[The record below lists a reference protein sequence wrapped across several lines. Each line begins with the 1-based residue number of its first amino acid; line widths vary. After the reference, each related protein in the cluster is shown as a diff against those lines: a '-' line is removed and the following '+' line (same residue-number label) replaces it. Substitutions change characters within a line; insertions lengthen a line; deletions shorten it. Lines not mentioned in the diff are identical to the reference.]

1 MTTFQSACKAC
12 WQKLS
17 EYAVLGRP
25 IFDKAVR
32 HSYVILFTSHTIM
45 HEPSANQNRLDS
57 EKCDTQHFKERNPT
71 RWKNSLYDRKKTVIY
86 HTRMTPI
93 GSGYLLNKTDIYL
106 IMKRT
111 STYIC
116 MYSTLI
122 WPLNIADIQSPNTVL
137 MIACY
142 LYNLCSRGWQIFF
155 WGITIVAAL

>member
-106 IMKRT
+106 IMKRNKHLYMHVFNLDMT
-111 STYIC
+111 FKYCWYSITKHCTYDC
-116 MYSTLI
+116 ML
-122 WPLNIADIQSPNTVL
+122 PL
-137 MIACY
+137 
-142 LYNLCSRGWQIFF
+142 
-155 WGITIVAAL
+155 

>member
-1 MTTFQSACKAC
+1 MTTFQSACKAW

-106 IMKRT
+106 IMKRNKHLYMHVFNLDMT
-111 STYIC
+111 SKYCWYSITKHCTYDC
-116 MYSTLI
+116 ML
-122 WPLNIADIQSPNTVL
+122 PL
-137 MIACY
+137 
-142 LYNLCSRGWQIFF
+142 
-155 WGITIVAAL
+155 